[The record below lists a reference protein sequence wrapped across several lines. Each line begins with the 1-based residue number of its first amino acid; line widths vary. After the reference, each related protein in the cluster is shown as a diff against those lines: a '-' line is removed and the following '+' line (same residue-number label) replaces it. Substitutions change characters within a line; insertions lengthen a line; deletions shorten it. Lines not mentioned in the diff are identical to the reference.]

1 MPGRKKGRPPAGGK
15 FPARSRVRGK
25 AGTTDPD
32 FPDLPLGGWTGTVR
46 EIDRNAHPA
55 SYLVE
60 WDRHTLRHI
69 DPAYRSRCEGQGL
82 DLGRMWLGEGGLKP
96 DTGGS
101 ARVERPTTAG
111 PT

>member
-1 MPGRKKGRPPAGGK
+1 MGKKKPPGS
-15 FPARSRVRGK
+15 PARFPVGSRVRVK

-46 EIDRNAHPA
+46 EIDRTAHPA